1 MSSKSE
7 KKDKKSKNVSKK
19 EPKKSNKKRVKEEVV
34 VVNEIKKEK
43 RDSSFYFG
51 YSARTILC
59 TLLLFIFFGLTLF
72 FLFKT
77 VNVFDSVTI
86 NYQENSD
93 LDYKVY
99 LKENNFYEEDYLE
112 KDMIYVANLIDK
124 IVIDYKY
131 FFNIDQKTDVDFTYD
146 IIAKL
151 SIIDDAEQKVYY
163 SKDYNL
169 VTNKQYKMINESMY
183 NINEQVAIDYD
194 YYNSLANN
202 FRKAY
207 GINATS
213 NLVVS
218 MKINK
223 VNGENADIKLNNDS
237 IMLISIPLSEKA
249 VNIEMQYN
257 EINTSSYLA
266 KERTISL
273 GNSFSILLTIVS
285 LVITLLLAIRLI
297 RLLSLLIS
305 KKSIYDK
312 YINKILIDYDRL
324 IVENFSGPQLEN
336 ANVIEIKKF
345 EELLDVR
352 DNLKLPILYYN
363 VSKHLKSYFY
373 IKHENDIY
381 LMVIKAVDLE
391 REKNNEK

>member
-1 MSSKSE
+1 MSSKNE
-7 KKDKKSKNVSKK
+7 KKKKNNVSKK
-19 EPKKSNKKRVKEEVV
+19 ETKKENKKVVKEEVV
-34 VVNEIKKEK
+34 VNSEIKKEK
-43 RDSSFYFG
+43 SNHKFYFS

-59 TLLLFIFFGLTLF
+59 ILLLLIFFGLTLF

-99 LKENNFYEEDYLE
+99 LKKNNFYEEEYLE

-124 IVIDYKY
+124 IVVDYKY
-131 FFNIDQKTDVDFTYD
+131 FFNIDQKTDIDFTYD
-146 IIAKL
+146 IVAKL

-169 VTNKQYKMINESMY
+169 VTNKQYKMINGSVY
-183 NINEQVAIDYD
+183 NLNEQVAIDYD

-202 FRKAY
+202 FRQSY

-218 MKINK
+218 LKINK

-237 IMLISIPLSEKA
+237 VMLISIPLSEKA

-266 KERTISL
+266 KERTISV
-273 GNSFSILLTIVS
+273 GSSFSILLTIIS
-285 LVITLLLAIRLI
+285 LIITLILAVRLV

-324 IVENFSGPQLEN
+324 IVENFSGPQLDN
-336 ANVIEIKKF
+336 VNVIEIKKF

-391 REKNNEK
+391 REKNDEK

>member
-1 MSSKSE
+1 MSSKNE
-7 KKDKKSKNVSKK
+7 KKKKNNISKK
-19 EPKKSNKKRVKEEVV
+19 ETKKENKKVVKEEVV
-34 VVNEIKKEK
+34 VNSEIKKEK
-43 RDSSFYFG
+43 SNHKFYFS
-51 YSARTILC
+51 YSARTVFN
-59 TLLLFIFFGLTLF
+59 TLLLLIFFGLTLF

-99 LKENNFYEEDYLE
+99 LKKNNFYEDEYLE

-131 FFNIDQKTDVDFTYD
+131 FFNIDQKTDIDFTYD
-146 IIAKL
+146 IVAKL

-169 VTNKQYKMINESMY
+169 VTNKQYKMINGSVY
-183 NINEQVAIDYD
+183 NLNEQVAIDYD

-218 MKINK
+218 LKINK

-237 IMLISIPLSEKA
+237 VMLISIPLSEKA

-266 KERTISL
+266 KERTISV
-273 GNSFSILLTIVS
+273 GSSFSILLTIIS
-285 LVITLLLAIRLI
+285 LIITLLLAVKLV

-324 IVENFSGPQLEN
+324 IVENFSGPQLDN

-391 REKNNEK
+391 REKNDEK